1 MRVTS
6 QTRGGTVTSTSS
18 IRAWIISARF
28 ATLSR
33 FREPLRRNQRRLCG
47 WGIPRPDCTLLI
59 RQEQTTQPGAT
70 RERRGRESNP
80 RIEVLQTPTLP
91 LGYPAEIA
99 PRSVGARLGGVNAAG
114 LIQMSSN
121 ERRQRSGMFLLAIS
135 GISHVG
141 QPRPRLAPASL
152 LLGARLATGP
162 LFAAHNSYKI
172 DATAEKNRK
181 KL

>member
-1 MRVTS
+1 MLAGMMRVTS
-6 QTRGGTVTSTSS
+6 QTRRGTVTSTSS
-18 IRAWIISARF
+18 IRSWIISARF

-135 GISHVG
+135 GISRVG
-141 QPRPRLAPASL
+141 QRAASPVSGISLAWSAPCN
-152 LLGARLATGP
+152 RAT
-162 LFAAHNSYKI
+162 LCSS
-172 DATAEKNRK
+172 
-181 KL
+181 